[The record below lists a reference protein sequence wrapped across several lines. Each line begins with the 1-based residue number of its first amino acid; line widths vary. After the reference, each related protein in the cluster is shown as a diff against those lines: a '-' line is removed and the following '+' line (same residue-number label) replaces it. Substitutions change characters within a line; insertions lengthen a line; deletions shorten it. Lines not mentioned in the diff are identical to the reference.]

1 MPQAAFARELRRPN
15 VPNIQG
21 KSDGETMTYQAPVDD
36 ILHALKTAADLDDL
50 IAHGLLDGVDEDT
63 IRAVINEAGKFGA
76 EVLDPLSAPG
86 DRVGSKLIDGKVVTP
101 PGWAQAYQQFAAG
114 GWGALAAPEEWGG
127 QNLPQ
132 VVATAAGEVWNASNL
147 AFGLCP
153 LLTFGAIDA
162 VEAQGNEELKRTYLP
177 KMVSGEWTG
186 TMNLTEPHAGSDL
199 SQLKTRAVKH
209 ADGSYRLTGTK
220 IFITYGDHE
229 MTENII
235 HLVLARLP
243 DAPHGTRGISLFL
256 VPKYLVNK
264 DGSLGARNDVE
275 CAGLEHKL
283 GIHASPTCVMKYG
296 EKGAGAIGYL
306 VGEENRGLNVMFIM
320 MNAAR
325 LAVGVQ
331 GVAVAERATQ
341 LATAYAKERRQG
353 RTAKSLGGST
363 GDTMAPIIEH
373 ADIRRSLMTMKA
385 LTQAARAICLVTAKE
400 TDVARR
406 AKKDA
411 ERAAAHARVALL
423 TPVAK
428 AFATDIGCEVASIGV
443 QVHGGM
449 GFIEETGAAQI
460 YRDARIL
467 PIYEGTNGIQAIDLV
482 TRKLPLGGGKV
493 MEAYL
498 AELKQTVDAV
508 RASNHRELGRMG
520 ERLGEAVTAL
530 AEASRW
536 MGEVLSSNPDAALA
550 GASPY
555 LRLFG
560 LAAGGVYLAKGALAA
575 VRTGAANAQIVAV
588 ARFFAETLATAAPG
602 LKETVLAGA
611 EATLAMTPEALSA

>member
-1 MPQAAFARELRRPN
+1 M
-15 VPNIQG
+15 
-21 KSDGETMTYQAPVDD
+21 SYQAPVDD
-36 ILHALKTAADLDDL
+36 IVHALKTAADLDDL
-50 IAHGLLDGVDEDT
+50 IGRNILEGVDEDT
-63 IRAVINEAGKFGA
+63 IRAVVGEAGKFA
-76 EVLDPLSAPG
+76 SEVLEPLSAPG
-86 DRVGSKLIDGKVVTP
+86 DRAGSRLVDGKVVTP
-101 PGWAQAYQQFAAG
+101 PGWKEAYQQFAAG

-132 VVATAAGEVWNASNL
+132 VIATAAGEIWNSSNL

-162 VEAQGNEELKRTYLP
+162 IEAQGTDELKRLYLP

-199 SQLKTRAVKH
+199 SQLKTRAIKQ
-209 ADGSYRLTGTK
+209 ADGSYRLFGTK

-229 MTENII
+229 MTDNII

-243 DAPHGTRGISLFL
+243 DAPPGTRGISLFL
-256 VPKYLVNK
+256 VPKHLVSK
-264 DGSLGARNDVE
+264 DGAVGARNDVI
-275 CAGLEHKL
+275 CAGVEHKL
-283 GIHASPTCVMKYG
+283 GIHASPTCVMKFG
-296 EKGAGAIGYL
+296 EGGEGAVGYL

-325 LAVGVQ
+325 LAVGTQ
-331 GVAVAERATQ
+331 GVSVAERATQ
-341 LATAYAKERRQG
+341 RAIAYAKERRQG
-353 RTAKSLGGST
+353 RST
-363 GDTMAPIIEH
+363 RSDGKGNGDGMAPIIEH

-406 AKKDA
+406 SKNPA
-411 ERAAAHARVALL
+411 ERAAAAQRVALL

-428 AFATDIGCEVASIGV
+428 AFSTDIGCEVASIGV

-482 TRKLPLGGGKV
+482 TRKLPLEGGKV
-493 MEAYL
+493 VEGYIGEL
-498 AELKQTVDAV
+498 ARTAEEVL
-508 RASNHRELGRMG
+508 RSNRPEFGRMG
-520 ERLGEAVTAL
+520 ERLAAAVAAL
-530 AEASRW
+530 AEATRW
-536 MGEVLSSNPDAALA
+536 MGGALAKSPEAALA
-550 GASPY
+550 GAAPY

-560 LAAGGVYLAKGALAA
+560 ITAGGTYLARGALAA
-575 VRTGAANAQIVAV
+575 ARDGSADGQSHRIAL
-588 ARFFAETLATAAPG
+588 ARFFAESLVTAAPG
-602 LKETVLAGA
+602 LKETVIAGA
-611 EATLAMTPEALSA
+611 DSALAPSDVLSA

>member
-1 MPQAAFARELRRPN
+1 
-15 VPNIQG
+15 
-21 KSDGETMTYQAPVDD
+21 
-36 ILHALKTAADLDDL
+36 
-50 IAHGLLDGVDEDT
+50 
-63 IRAVINEAGKFGA
+63 
-76 EVLDPLSAPG
+76 
-86 DRVGSKLIDGKVVTP
+86 
-101 PGWAQAYQQFAAG
+101 
-114 GWGALAAPEEWGG
+114 
-127 QNLPQ
+127 
-132 VVATAAGEVWNASNL
+132 
-147 AFGLCP
+147 
-153 LLTFGAIDA
+153 
-162 VEAQGNEELKRTYLP
+162 
-177 KMVSGEWTG
+177 
-186 TMNLTEPHAGSDL
+186 
-199 SQLKTRAVKH
+199 
-209 ADGSYRLTGTK
+209 
-220 IFITYGDHE
+220 
-229 MTENII
+229 
-235 HLVLARLP
+235 
-243 DAPHGTRGISLFL
+243 
-256 VPKYLVNK
+256 
-264 DGSLGARNDVE
+264 
-275 CAGLEHKL
+275 
-283 GIHASPTCVMKYG
+283 
-296 EKGAGAIGYL
+296 
-306 VGEENRGLNVMFIM
+306 MFIM

-406 AKKDA
+406 AQKDA

-575 VRTGAANAQIVAV
+575 ARTGAANAQIVAV